1 MFLYRSN
8 KEVTYFLFWDFN
20 RNIVF
25 DAGKC
30 IELMGTGAGSLLIVL
45 LFPVGKRL
53 LIRRKTILFA
63 KIWRIIGKEVPLAAQ
78 SVIFSD

>member
-8 KEVTYFLFWDFN
+8 REVTYFLFWDFN

-53 LIRRKTILFA
+53 LIRRKPILFA
-63 KIWRIIGKEVPLAAQ
+63 KIWRIIGKR
-78 SVIFSD
+78 STFSGSIGYFF